1 MKSTYI
7 FIIILIFSAC
17 SVNKQVIMTG
27 IDRQKYPGDPKLQ
40 VVERFYDNLSEKKMT
55 KVLLDYYSSLVPKS
69 FKSLELR
76 VDTTIT
82 NLDFYPAI
90 AISFSKRAKDGYLE
104 INKYINDSVQTKI
117 PIDYLIDSD
126 TVNNT
131 KMIEKLLS
139 LKSNKIKSYILLN
152 DRYMKIETK

>member
-1 MKSTYI
+1 MKSIYC
-7 FIIILIFSAC
+7 FIIILLFSAC
-17 SVNKQVIMTG
+17 SVNKQVILTG

-40 VVERFYDNLSEKKMT
+40 VVERIYDNLSEKKMS
-55 KVLLDYYSSLVPKS
+55 KVLIDYYSSLDPKS

-82 NLDFYPAI
+82 DLDFYPAI
-90 AISFSKRAKDGYLE
+90 AISFSKRAKDGYLK
-104 INKYINDSVQTKI
+104 INKYINDSIQTKI

-126 TVNNT
+126 TVNNE

-139 LKSNKIKSYILLN
+139 LKSKDIKSHILLDDRHIKIK
-152 DRYMKIETK
+152 TK

>member
-1 MKSTYI
+1 M
-7 FIIILIFSAC
+7 LFSAC
-17 SVNKQVIMTG
+17 SVNKQVIITG

-40 VVERFYDNLSEKKMT
+40 VVERIYDNLSEKKMT
-55 KVLLDYYSSLVPKS
+55 KVLLDYYSSLIPKS
-69 FKSLELR
+69 FKSIELR
-76 VDTTIT
+76 VDTTVT

-90 AISFSKRAKDGYLE
+90 AILFSKRAKDGYLE

-117 PIDYLIDSD
+117 TIDYLIDSD

>member
-1 MKSTYI
+1 MKSTYV
-7 FIIILIFSAC
+7 FIIILLFSAC
-17 SVNKQVIMTG
+17 SVNKQVIITG
-27 IDRQKYPGDPKLQ
+27 IDRQKYPGYPKLQ
-40 VVERFYDNLSEKKMT
+40 VVERIYDNLSEKKMT
-55 KVLLDYYSSLVPKS
+55 KVLFDYYSSLIPKS
-69 FKSLELR
+69 FKSIELR
-76 VDTTIT
+76 VYTTVT

-90 AISFSKRAKDGYLE
+90 AILFSKRAKDGYLE

-117 PIDYLIDSD
+117 TIDYLIDSD

>member
-1 MKSTYI
+1 MVY
-7 FIIILIFSAC
+7 SAC
-17 SVNKQVIMTG
+17 SVNKQVIITG

-40 VVERFYDNLSEKKMT
+40 VVERIYDNLSEKKMT
-55 KVLLDYYSSLVPKS
+55 KVLLDYYSSLIPKS
-69 FKSLELR
+69 FKSIELR
-76 VDTTIT
+76 VDTTVT

-90 AISFSKRAKDGYLE
+90 AILFSKRAKDGYLE

-117 PIDYLIDSD
+117 TIDYLIDSD

>member
-1 MKSTYI
+1 MKSTYV
-7 FIIILIFSAC
+7 FIIILLFSAC
-17 SVNKQVIMTG
+17 SVNKQVIITG

-40 VVERFYDNLSEKKMT
+40 VVERIYDNLSEKKMT
-55 KVLLDYYSSLVPKS
+55 KVLLDYYSSLIPKS
-69 FKSLELR
+69 FKSIELR
-76 VDTTIT
+76 VDTTVT

-90 AISFSKRAKDGYLE
+90 AILFSKRAKDGYLE

-117 PIDYLIDSD
+117 TIDYLIDSD

>member
-1 MKSTYI
+1 
-7 FIIILIFSAC
+7 
-17 SVNKQVIMTG
+17 MTG

-40 VVERFYDNLSEKKMT
+40 VVERIYDNLSEKKMT
-55 KVLLDYYSSLVPKS
+55 KVLLDYYSSLIPKS
-69 FKSLELR
+69 FKSIELR
-76 VDTTIT
+76 VDTTVT

-90 AISFSKRAKDGYLE
+90 AILFSKRAKDGYLE

-117 PIDYLIDSD
+117 TIDYLIDSD